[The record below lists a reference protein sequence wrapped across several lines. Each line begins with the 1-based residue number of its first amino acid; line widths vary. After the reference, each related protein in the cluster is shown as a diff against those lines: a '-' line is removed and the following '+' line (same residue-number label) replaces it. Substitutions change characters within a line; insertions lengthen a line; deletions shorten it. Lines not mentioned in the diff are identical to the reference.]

1 MQGFFS
7 ELRVRPDNRLPEGQ
21 SFCETGLSDRLSQEI
36 RQLVQGLLR
45 RNRHCLRQSPASREM
60 YLIYLIKDK
69 NWINADRR

>member
-1 MQGFFS
+1 
-7 ELRVRPDNRLPEGQ
+7 
-21 SFCETGLSDRLSQEI
+21 LSDRLSQEI

-69 NWINADRR
+69 K